1 MTLKQWLKQRCA
13 EREFLLGTYT
23 FRAIVS
29 QRNVLYETETY
40 YGPARVNNKIYSK
53 MLKRVAKHMILDN
66 LRYVNGL
73 DPITVS
79 YRYKLAGRK
88 LMEEISISFSPHQLS
103 NVVRIEEE
111 LAEEHGNLQ
120 ITKE

>member
-29 QRNVLYETETY
+29 QRKVLYETETY
-40 YGPARVNNKIYSK
+40 YGPARVDNKVYNK

-88 LMEEISISFSPHQLS
+88 LIEEISISFSPHQLS